1 MTRSRP
7 ITFAAAAV
15 IQLVALAVA
24 ACGGGRGAA
33 TTAAVSPP
41 KTSSGA
47 VAGREI
53 TDESTTSPFSKP
65 AKLATCCVAAAMVS
79 RKFKPT
85 FR

>member
-24 ACGGGRGAA
+24 ACGGGGGAA

>member
-1 MTRSRP
+1 VRWWWWCGDHGGCIAAEDFERS
-7 ITFAAAAV
+7 
-15 IQLVALAVA
+15 
-24 ACGGGRGAA
+24 
-33 TTAAVSPP
+33 
-41 KTSSGA
+41 

-65 AKLATCCVAAAMVS
+65 AKLATCCVTAAMVS

>member
-24 ACGGGRGAA
+24 ACGGGGGAA
-33 TTAAVSPP
+33 TTAAVSPS

-65 AKLATCCVAAAMVS
+65 AELATCCVAAAMVS